1 MNTQTSNVNQF
12 ESTYAMLV
20 RSEQE
25 ERSIYE
31 TLVYGLMIFSAVV
44 SIWQLAL
51 QPVVVPTSLV
61 SNAPVA
67 QTLTTAQP
75 AV

>member
-1 MNTQTSNVNQF
+1 MNTQTSTPDQF

-25 ERSIYE
+25 ERSVSE
-31 TLVYGLMIFSAVV
+31 AAVYGLLILSAVV
-44 SIWQLAL
+44 SMWQLAL
-51 QPVVVPTSLV
+51 QPFVVPTSLV
-61 SNAPVA
+61 RSASVTQNA
-67 QTLTTAQP
+67 QTTPP